1 MSLEKAN
8 YIEKHIKDF
17 MSLSLY
23 RFSLKFS
30 VADFTRNSRVYLK
43 KRIHEGR
50 ICVEHLRFIL

>member
-23 RFSLKFS
+23 RFSLKLATQIS
-30 VADFTRNSRVYLK
+30 LET
-43 KRIHEGR
+43 
-50 ICVEHLRFIL
+50 VEFI